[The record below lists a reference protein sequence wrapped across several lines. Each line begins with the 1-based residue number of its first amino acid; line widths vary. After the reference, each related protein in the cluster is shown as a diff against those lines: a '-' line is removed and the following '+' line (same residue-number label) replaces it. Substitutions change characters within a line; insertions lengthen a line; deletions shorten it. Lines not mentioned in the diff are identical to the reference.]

1 MKLVFFLLLKFLI
14 ISVCGANTEYN
25 ISSFSIHTSK
35 KIETNKGYKF
45 SISEAIGSWQ
55 DNKGNYGKSKII
67 FYVEEFKDNTL
78 IKGLAQFIDQENN
91 ILWFIPERETDQEA
105 GVGKVKIIDA
115 SKKYTFLINKNCF
128 YAINYL
134 DDRSFLKVRCN

>member
-1 MKLVFFLLLKFLI
+1 MKLFFFLLLKFLI
-14 ISVCGANTEYN
+14 ISICGANTEYN

-67 FYVEEFKDNTL
+67 FTL
-78 IKGLAQFIDQENN
+78 KNLRI
-91 ILWFIPERETDQEA
+91 IL
-105 GVGKVKIIDA
+105 
-115 SKKYTFLINKNCF
+115 
-128 YAINYL
+128 
-134 DDRSFLKVRCN
+134 